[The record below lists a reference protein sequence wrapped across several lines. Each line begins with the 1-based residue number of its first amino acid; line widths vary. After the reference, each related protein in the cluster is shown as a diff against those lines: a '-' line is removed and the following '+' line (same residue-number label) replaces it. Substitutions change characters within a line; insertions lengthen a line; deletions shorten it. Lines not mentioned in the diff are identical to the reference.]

1 MSRLKKAK
9 KSKKDK
15 LKATLSGAVLMLSIG
30 SVGAFGSYS
39 YFSDKA
45 SAKNDLVIT
54 MGELDTILSNG
65 INISLSQAKLSETQT
80 FLIKNEGTLKQ
91 NVKIDFLSSGG
102 DANLDLLSCNLNMT
116 YGEQSVKPQGYS
128 VSTLKDLL
136 SLQSA
141 YIVDNNGNKV
151 EVDPGESINVSVTVG
166 IEGDIS
172 DGDKESLQ
180 GKEIGFST
188 SINAIQIDAGGVE

>member
-9 KSKKDK
+9 KSKKYK

-39 YFSDKA
+39 YFSDKV

-54 MGELDTILSNG
+54 MGKLDTSLSNG
-65 INISLSQAKLSETQT
+65 IDISLNKDKLSDTKS
-80 FLIKNEGTLKQ
+80 FSIINKGDLKQ
-91 NVKIDFLSSGG
+91 NVEIDFSGNSGG
-102 DANLDLLSCNLNMT
+102 IDLDLLSCNLKMT
-116 YGEQSVKPQGYS
+116 YGGKSVKPQGYS

-151 EVDPGESINVSVTVG
+151 EVDQGESINVSVTVG
-166 IEGDIS
+166 IRSGITDDDKKTLEGKSAD
-172 DGDKESLQ
+172 
-180 GKEIGFST
+180 FNT
-188 SINAIQIDAGGVE
+188 TINAIQIDAGGVE

>member
-15 LKATLSGAVLMLSIG
+15 LKATLSGAVIMLSIG

-54 MGELDTILSNG
+54 MGKLDTSLSNG
-65 INISLSQAKLSETQT
+65 IDISLNKDKLSDTKS
-80 FLIKNEGTLKQ
+80 FSIKNEGTLKQ
-91 NVKIDFLSSGG
+91 NVRIDFSSSGG
-102 DANLDLLSCNLNMT
+102 DANLDLLSCSLNMT
-116 YGEQSVKPQGYS
+116 YNGQSVKLQEYN
-128 VSTLKDLL
+128 VSTLKNLL

-151 EVDPGESINVSVTVG
+151 EVNPGESINVSVTVG
-166 IEGDIS
+166 IRSDITDDDKKTLEGKSAD
-172 DGDKESLQ
+172 
-180 GKEIGFST
+180 FNT
-188 SINAIQIDAGGVE
+188 TINAIQIDAGGVE